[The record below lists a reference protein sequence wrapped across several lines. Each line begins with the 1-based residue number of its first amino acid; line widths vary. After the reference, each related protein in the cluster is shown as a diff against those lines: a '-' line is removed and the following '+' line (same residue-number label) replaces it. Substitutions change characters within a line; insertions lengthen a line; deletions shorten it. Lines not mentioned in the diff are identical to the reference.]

1 MTSPV
6 NNFQDILNAMERE
19 PALRDALRRHI
30 LTEELLQVPV
40 RLERMEGDISALK
53 EDVGAL
59 KEGASRMEG
68 DISTLKEDVGALREG
83 ASRMEGDISTLK
95 QDVGTLK
102 VDVGRMGGDISRIR
116 GTDYESHVAAYVHR
130 FLRRDLGINANVFS
144 TQRDKSALTGLLDE
158 AEAQGIIGARE
169 TDELDKADLVL
180 TTNGHTDYLLAG
192 VSITIQQDDIGR
204 AAERAGLLARV
215 TARTVTPFA
224 IGAREE
230 PDLRREHVEV
240 LLIPEPQAP

>member
-6 NNFQDILNAMERE
+6 NNFQGILNAMERE

-30 LTEELLQVPV
+30 LAEELLQVPV
-40 RLERMEGDISALK
+40 RLERMEEDISTPR
-53 EDVGAL
+53 EDVG
-59 KEGASRMEG
+59 
-68 DISTLKEDVGALREG
+68 TLKEDV
-83 ASRMEGDISTLK
+83 STFK
-95 QDVGTLK
+95 Q
-102 VDVGRMGGDISRIR
+102 DVGRMGGDISRIR

-130 FLRRDLGINANVFS
+130 FLRRDLGIDANVFS
-144 TQRDKSALTGLLDE
+144 TQSDKSALTGLLDE

-169 TDELDKADLVL
+169 ADELDKADLVL
-180 TTNGHTDYLLAG
+180 TTGSPADYLLAG
-192 VSITIQQDDIGR
+192 VPITIQQDDIDR

-230 PDLRREHVEV
+230 PDLRREHVQV
-240 LLIPEPQAP
+240 PLIPEPQAP

>member
-6 NNFQDILNAMERE
+6 NNFQDILDAMERG
-19 PALRDALRRHI
+19 PALKDALRRHI

-40 RLERMEGDISALK
+40 RLERMEGDMSTPK
-53 EDVGAL
+53 EDVG
-59 KEGASRMEG
+59 
-68 DISTLKEDVGALREG
+68 TLKEDVSTFKQD
-83 ASRMEGDISTLK
+83 ASRMGEDISWIL
-95 QDVGTLK
+95 
-102 VDVGRMGGDISRIR
+102 
-116 GTDYESHVAAYVHR
+116 GTDYESQVAAYARR
-130 FLRRDLGINANVFS
+130 FLRRRLGINAKVFS

-180 TTNGHTDYLLAG
+180 TTDGPTDYLLAE
-192 VSITIQQDDIGR
+192 VSITIQQDDIDR

-230 PDLRREHVEV
+230 PDLRREHVQV
-240 LLIPEPQAP
+240 LLIP

>member
-6 NNFQDILNAMERE
+6 NNFQDILNAMECG

-40 RLERMEGDISALK
+40 RLERMEGDIS
-53 EDVGAL
+53 
-59 KEGASRMEG
+59 
-68 DISTLKEDVGALREG
+68 TLKEDVGTLKE
-83 ASRMEGDISTLK
+83 DVSTFK
-95 QDVGTLK
+95 QDVS
-102 VDVGRMGGDISRIR
+102 RMGEDISWIL
-116 GTDYESHVAAYVHR
+116 GTDYESHVAAYARR
-130 FLRRDLGINANVFS
+130 FLRRRLGINANVFS
-144 TQRDKSALTGLLDE
+144 TQRDKSALTGLLDQ
-158 AEAQGIIGARE
+158 AEAQGIIRARE

-180 TTNGHTDYLLAG
+180 TTDGPTDYLLAE
-192 VSITIQQDDIGR
+192 VSITIQQDDIDR

-224 IGAREE
+224 FGAREE